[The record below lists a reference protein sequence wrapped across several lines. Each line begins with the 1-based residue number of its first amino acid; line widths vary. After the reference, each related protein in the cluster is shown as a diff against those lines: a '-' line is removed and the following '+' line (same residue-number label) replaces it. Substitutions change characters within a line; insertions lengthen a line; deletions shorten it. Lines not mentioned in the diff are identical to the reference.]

1 MEKKELEQKVQERTK
16 NLAEANE
23 KLKELDV
30 AKTNFFANISHELRT
45 PLTLIISPLNEIRK
59 GSYGKSIDKNNN
71 IFVTMQKN
79 ASRLL
84 RLINNIL
91 DFTKIEENKMKI
103 YKEKINISNALK
115 IYISQIESACKN
127 KNLFIKFKDN
137 TKGVI
142 TLIDQSLFETIIFN
156 ILSNALKFTDKG
168 GIKINLEKSGNDYF
182 IITISDTGIGIPDDK
197 KDLIFE
203 RFHQIDEKSNRKY
216 EGSGIGLAL
225 SKEIIEL
232 FNGKISVKSKLG
244 NGSTFKILLPI
255 EKNALI
261 NNEKIAK
268 IKDINP
274 AILEEFKIVKE
285 KVTKEIKSSIKK
297 EKTVL
302 LVEDNIDLQK
312 YISSM
317 LENNYNIIIAKNGK
331 RALEK
336 IKSHQKPSL
345 IISDIMMPEMDGREF
360 YRNIQNMESY
370 KDIPFIFL
378 TARVGDDEK
387 ISGLKSGAVDY
398 ICKPFNIDELVAK
411 VENFISKNKNI
422 KDSYKNEI
430 HKKVLN
436 LLNEESNDTKF
447 NEFAIEMKFR
457 EYNLSKREKEIIV
470 LLVEGNE
477 TKEIAGRLK
486 ITTHTVENHI
496 TNIYK
501 KIGVSN
507 KIELFRL
514 LYKTNQ

>member
-1 MEKKELEQKVQERTK
+1 M
-16 NLAEANE
+16 
-23 KLKELDV
+23 
-30 AKTNFFANISHELRT
+30 
-45 PLTLIISPLNEIRK
+45 
-59 GSYGKSIDKNNN
+59 
-71 IFVTMQKN
+71 
-79 ASRLL
+79 
-84 RLINNIL
+84 
-91 DFTKIEENKMKI
+91 
-103 YKEKINISNALK
+103 
-115 IYISQIESACKN
+115 
-127 KNLFIKFKDN
+127 
-137 TKGVI
+137 
-142 TLIDQSLFETIIFN
+142 
-156 ILSNALKFTDKG
+156 
-168 GIKINLEKSGNDYF
+168 
-182 IITISDTGIGIPDDK
+182 
-197 KDLIFE
+197 
-203 RFHQIDEKSNRKY
+203 
-216 EGSGIGLAL
+216 
-225 SKEIIEL
+225 
-232 FNGKISVKSKLG
+232 G